1 MSASDKIRYEA
12 EDLKGKAKETIG
24 NATNDDK
31 LVGEGEAD
39 QTQASLKKA
48 AENVKDAITK

>member
-1 MSASDKIRYEA
+1 MSASDKINNEA
-12 EDLKGKAKETIG
+12 ENLKGKAKEAIG

-31 LVGEGEAD
+31 LVAEGEAD
-39 QTQASLKKA
+39 QTQAHLKKA